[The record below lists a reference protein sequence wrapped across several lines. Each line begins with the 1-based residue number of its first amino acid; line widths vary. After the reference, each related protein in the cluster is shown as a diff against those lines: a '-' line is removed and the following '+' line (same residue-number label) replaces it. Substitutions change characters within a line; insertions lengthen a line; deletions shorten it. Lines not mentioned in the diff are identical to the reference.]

1 MDIPKNTY
9 FCVKYQDMKK
19 LIVLLSVF
27 TLFSCQKYEQYSPP
41 KVTGGKWIF
50 TGYEIV
56 DISSISPVTIVK
68 NDTVCIGAFN
78 LQTVVGGN
86 VSMKQDFQSTA
97 LDRKF
102 IKGKTTWEFDSNNT
116 QLYVNY
122 TQMPGVLRPDPF
134 WVNINSYYSRM
145 EIMNTTNGSTT
156 NYTVRQT
163 QDVGYATTLTLVSPD
178 IVTDLYLAN
187 GTRSKAV
194 TVRVTLYFSR

>member
-1 MDIPKNTY
+1 
-9 FCVKYQDMKK
+9 
-19 LIVLLSVF
+19 
-27 TLFSCQKYEQYSPP
+27 
-41 KVTGGKWIF
+41 
-50 TGYEIV
+50 
-56 DISSISPVTIVK
+56 
-68 NDTVCIGAFN
+68 
-78 LQTVVGGN
+78 
-86 VSMKQDFQSTA
+86 MKQDFQSTA

-122 TQMPGVLRPDPF
+122 IQMPGVVRPDPF
-134 WVNINSYYSRM
+134 WVNINSYYGRI

-163 QDVGYATTLTLVSPD
+163 QDVGYATTMTLLSPD
-178 IVTDLYLAN
+178 IVTDLYLSN